1 MPPKKLKKF
10 CGITKFIQQNDKDL
24 HQALDDLCL
33 FGLFRPRGRGV
44 TFLYPS
50 DKAYRKKIIDHA
62 YSNNPEKAVDMVRA
76 LVLLDYLPSPADF
89 KNKKDDISNAL
100 HKKLEVESADANEV
114 KLKSGHKLVIEA
126 TYKHLR
132 DGDPV
137 ALYTMSGK
145 GELPTTGT
153 AATMKYNN
161 TNPSTHKGGSGESIA
176 IRITNCVEKFHMDG
190 NLEIYQTVVGI
201 IYIYARSV
209 QKAELIYHKICASAR
224 ASFYNIVAPWK
235 KERDIAIDE
244 LLEKSGI
251 QLMVKCTT
259 KTINDLIATYAN
271 LYNENLMELIKA
283 TGHDTITKKRDEIR
297 KKLLKDIQQPIDARI
312 AVFNAYMSFYSD
324 EKIAKSSLYRDLL
337 TVYCYLSARNE
348 LEDTTGTYYEHSFRF
363 VMKHVFNHNDSFS
376 ESCSETVY
384 NLLIFHNLLKSD
396 AFLYKPVYENT
407 QIDEFYRDLRGQ
419 LPIPNDKNLFTI
431 QFNPVITAVG
441 GGGDGDDSFFGGIV
455 NKLPA

>member
-50 DKAYRKKIIDHA
+50 DKAYRKKITEHA

-161 TNPSTHKGGSGESIA
+161 TNPSTHKGGTVVEA
-176 IRITNCVEKFHMDG
+176 HIRLTNCVESLYEQ
-190 NLEIYQTVVGI
+190 NNYNIYDIVVG
-201 IYIYARSV
+201 
-209 QKAELIYHKICASAR
+209 LIYDYAIKERRTNLIYNKICASSR
-224 ASFYNIVAPWK
+224 ASFYNIIAPWTV
-235 KERDIAIDE
+235 ERTGVIDE
-244 LLEKSGI
+244 FLIKSGI
-251 QLMVKCTT
+251 QNMYECSMETLQKLTESHKGT
-259 KTINDLIATYAN
+259 
-271 LYNENLMELIKA
+271 YNEKLKALIDASGNGNTVKE
-283 TGHDTITKKRDEIR
+283 KKDRDAILVIQQN
-297 KKLLKDIQQPIDARI
+297 LLKQIQNPIDARME
-312 AVFNAYMSFYSD
+312 VMKAYASNQD
-324 EKIAKSSLYRDLL
+324 RLYKDLL
-337 TVYCYLSARNE
+337 TVYCYLSTLNE
-348 LEDTTGTYYEHSFRF
+348 INDHDYFKTTFKF
-363 VMKHVFNHNDSFS
+363 VMKHVFNHNDSFKA
-376 ESCSETVY
+376 CNDTVY
-384 NLLIFHNLLKSD
+384 NLSIYYNLIKSD
-396 AFLYKPVYENT
+396 AFLYIPAYERS
-407 QIDEFYRDLRGQ
+407 QISTDYKDLSGN
-419 LPIPNDKNLFTI
+419 LPNPNDDSLFTI
-431 QFNPVITAVG
+431 QFSGYNEISKGITVTG
-441 GGGDGDDSFFGGIV
+441 GDDSFFGGIV
-455 NKLPA
+455 NSL